1 METNNKVFIGMLES
15 HQISYPKADFGFS
28 PSIAYPEYPFETLSK
43 KPNDVY
49 EMVRYGL
56 HALHLDDDNY
66 GLKEWNPLGD
76 MIHLGDTVVIKP
88 NMVMHQNRI
97 KQNGTDCMITHPSL
111 VRTIIDYSLI
121 ALKGT
126 GKVVVAD
133 APIQEC
139 DYELMMDVSGYNNL
153 INYYRTKGIQIDFID
168 LRNYKT
174 HVEHGVNI
182 QQEISNPNSSFKV
195 DLARNSAFAD
205 IPAKRFDKLRV
216 TNYDPAIMS
225 QHHSPDKNEY
235 SIAAEILNA
244 DVIINMPKPK
254 THRYAGLTLSLKN
267 MIGIN
272 TNKEWLP
279 HHTVGSNMEGGDAY
293 LYCNV
298 LKNISDVFVD
308 RKNRALGSKR
318 YIIARIYVNLAIGT
332 GLISRFISKD
342 DFRNGSW
349 YGNDTIWRTIL
360 DLNRIVRYA
369 DKNGNLCDFSQ
380 RKIFNI
386 ADMIISGEKEGPLSP
401 SPKQVGIIA
410 MAEDAVCMDEVLAT
424 IMGVDYH
431 NIPSINNA
439 RLPHQFPIGCS
450 NEAHIISNNSKW
462 DNKDCSQLSSD
473 DCLSFVLTNG
483 WKNYKSGYC
492 DTDIKKS
499 NQE

>member
-1 METNNKVFIGMLES
+1 MVSNNVFLGTIRGETIA
-15 HQISYPKADFGFS
+15 YPTGEHGFS
-28 PSIAYPEYPFETLSK
+28 PSSIYPEYPFSVISET
-43 KPNDVY
+43 PNVIYDY
-49 EMVRYGL
+49 IREGL
-56 HALHLDDDNY
+56 HSLHYDEANY
-66 GLKEWNPLGD
+66 GLKAWNPLSSI
-76 MIHLGDTVVIKP
+76 IHPGDTVLIKP
-88 NMVMHQNRI
+88 NMVLH
-97 KQNGTDCMITHPSL
+97 KNGIEENGIECLITHPSL
-111 VRTIIDYSLI
+111 VRAILDYVLI
-121 ALKGT
+121 ALNGT
-126 GKVVVAD
+126 GRIVVAD
-133 APIQEC
+133 APLQEC
-139 DYELMMDVSGYNNL
+139 NYPEMLENSGYNDL

-182 QQEISNPNSSFKV
+182 QQEISNPNRSFKV

-254 THRYAGLTLSLKN
+254 THRFAGLTLSLKN

-279 HHTVGSNMEGGDAY
+279 HHTVGSNLEGGDAY

-298 LKNISDVFVD
+298 LKHISDVFVD

-318 YIIARIYVNLAIGT
+318 YIIARIYVYLAIGT
-332 GLISRFISKD
+332 DLISRFISKD

-369 DKNGNLCDFSQ
+369 DKNGNLCDAPQ

-410 MAEDAVCMDEVLAT
+410 MAEDSVCMDEVLAT
-424 IMGVDYH
+424 IMGVDYQYL
-431 NIPSINNA
+431 PSIRNA
-439 RLPHQFPIGCS
+439 RRSHSLPIACYDK
-450 NEAHIISNNSKW
+450 ACIISNNKKW
-462 DNKDCSQLSSD
+462 DGKDCSQLSPD
-473 DCLSFVLTNG
+473 DCFSFILTKG
-483 WKNYKSGYC
+483 WKEYKSRF
-492 DTDIKKS
+492 
-499 NQE
+499 